1 MPKKEP
7 KKKKGHKR
15 LLPMIFLVFL
25 LCLAANMLLKPT
37 VSVDSAKVPSQA
49 SSQAPAEVF
58 TRYLE
63 NVVEEQPSE
72 TTSAGSEAEAAI
84 IDRVR
89 YTVVKQTDNQ
99 VTLEITAPD
108 MEAILGEADKNGASV
123 QDILDVLKSDDLPTK
138 TTELTVDLDEN
149 GKMTEPWEFVDAMYG
164 GLITY
169 LNRYVQES
177 EGLE

>member
-1 MPKKEP
+1 MPKKVS
-7 KKKKGHKR
+7 KQKKGHKR
-15 LLPMIFLVFL
+15 FLTVLFLGFL
-25 LCLAANMLLKPT
+25 LFLAANMLLKPT
-37 VSVDSAKVPSQA
+37 VSVDLT
-49 SSQAPAEVF
+49 QAPSLAPADVF

-63 NVVEEQPSE
+63 NVVEEQPTE
-72 TTSAGSEAEAAI
+72 TTSVGSEAEAAI
-84 IDRVR
+84 IDRVK
-89 YTVVKQTDNQ
+89 YTVVKQTDTQ
-99 VTLEITAPD
+99 VTMEIIAPD
-108 MEAILGEADKNGASV
+108 MEAILDEADQNGASV

-177 EGLE
+177 EVLE